1 MIQKAREI
9 KAKVELY
16 NKLDDLIHKIP
27 SYYTELI
34 IRNSITEEDIRI
46 VKIDE
51 LKEEIL
57 EVLDI
62 KKELVEKEI
71 EELLK

>member
-27 SYYTELI
+27 PYYTELI

-62 KKELVEKEI
+62 KKGLVEKEI